1 MNNVLVLNAD
11 YSPLNITSLQ
21 RGFVLVDKGKAEIIK
36 SGEKDIIT
44 TIGNFVRPVI
54 IRLLNFIRYRPK
66 NIKVNRRRIFKRDKS
81 TCQYCGSKKHLTI
94 DHVIPRSRGG
104 GNTWTN
110 LVTCCSGCNVYK
122 GNKTPKEA
130 GMKLI
135 NRPYEPSIFSSVF
148 YEEAENIWNDFK
160 LSFKSY

>member
-36 SGEKDIIT
+36 KGEKDIVT

-110 LVTCCSGCNVYK
+110 LVACCSGCNVYK
-122 GNKTPKEA
+122 GNRTPKEA
-130 GMKLI
+130 GMKLL
-135 NRPYEPSIFSSVF
+135 NKPYEPSIFSSVF
-148 YEEAENIWNDFK
+148 YEEAEDIWREFK
-160 LSFKSY
+160 NSFKSY

>member
-36 SGEKDIIT
+36 KGEKDIVT

-81 TCQYCGSKKHLTI
+81 MCQYCGSKKHLTI
-94 DHVIPRSRGG
+94 DHVMPRSRGG

-110 LVTCCSGCNVYK
+110 LVACCSGCNVYK
-122 GNKTPKEA
+122 GNRTPKEA
-130 GMKLI
+130 GMKLL
-135 NRPYEPSIFSSVF
+135 NKPYEPSIFSSVF
-148 YEEAENIWNDFK
+148 YEEAEDIWNNFK
-160 LSFKSY
+160 KSFHSY

>member
-81 TCQYCGSKKHLTI
+81 TCQYCGSKKYLTI
-94 DHVIPRSRGG
+94 DHVMPRSRGG

-148 YEEAENIWNDFK
+148 YEEAEDIWNDFK

>member
-36 SGEKDIIT
+36 KGENDIVT

-66 NIKVNRRRIFKRDKS
+66 NIKVNRRRIFKRDNS

-94 DHVIPRSRGG
+94 DHVMPRSRGG

-110 LVTCCSGCNVYK
+110 LVACCSGCNVYK
-122 GNKTPKEA
+122 GNRTPKEA
-130 GMKLI
+130 GMKLL
-135 NRPYEPSIFSSVF
+135 NKPYEPSIFSSVF
-148 YEEAENIWNDFK
+148 YEEAEDIWNNFK
-160 LSFKSY
+160 KSFHSY